1 MCTQRPLAMAE
12 PIRRRI
18 VTAAAAM
25 LNVTPGRMRP
35 VALTLVMAAAS
46 SALTMAMQVPGSPP
60 SRPRIVAELSD
71 LLTHSP
77 LAACSPPATTPAPTR
92 VRVAS
97 WNIKAARS
105 APVDALAA
113 EMRAMQADVI
123 ALQEV
128 DVRTRRSGYV
138 DAPTALSAA
147 LGFNYV
153 FAASILWDEGHYGL
167 ALLSKWPLV
176 QVARQRVGGADLG
189 EPRIVLDV
197 TLCAGGRPLRVL
209 NHHADRRPAAR
220 ALGFADLQRI
230 ASAAMGAG
238 VLLLGDMNEYA
249 DGPGVRTLLE
259 AGLVDLG
266 AGGALNTSPSGR
278 IDYILGDG
286 PLSRRASDAR
296 VWPTDKSDHHAVSTD
311 LEW

>member
-1 MCTQRPLAMAE
+1 M
-12 PIRRRI
+12 
-18 VTAAAAM
+18 
-25 LNVTPGRMRP
+25 
-35 VALTLVMAAAS
+35 VMQA
-46 SALTMAMQVPGSPP
+46 PGSPP

-77 LAACSPPATTPAPTR
+77 LAACSPPVAAPARTR

-113 EMRAMQADVI
+113 EMRAMQADAI

-138 DAPTALSAA
+138 DVPGALAAA
-147 LGFNYV
+147 LGFDYV

-167 ALLSKWPLV
+167 ALVSRWPLV
-176 QVARQRVGGADLG
+176 HVARQRSGGADLG

-197 TLCAGGRPLRVL
+197 AICAAGRSLRVL

-230 ASAAMGAG
+230 ARAAIGSG
-238 VLLLGDMNEYA
+238 VA
-249 DGPGVRTLLE
+249 HQRQ
-259 AGLVDLG
+259 
-266 AGGALNTSPSGR
+266 SPE
-278 IDYILGDG
+278 
-286 PLSRRASDAR
+286 RRAPPNPDEGIGNISGF
-296 VWPTDKSDHHAVSTD
+296 
-311 LEW
+311 EG

>member
-1 MCTQRPLAMAE
+1 MRTVASTLVLVAATTALAMA
-12 PIRRRI
+12 
-18 VTAAAAM
+18 
-25 LNVTPGRMRP
+25 
-35 VALTLVMAAAS
+35 
-46 SALTMAMQVPGSPP
+46 MQDPATPP

-71 LLTHSP
+71 MLTHSP
-77 LAACSPPATTPAPTR
+77 LAACPSPEKPAGAR
-92 VRVAS
+92 ARVAS

-138 DAPTALSAA
+138 DEPTALSTA
-147 LGFNYV
+147 LGFNHV
-153 FAASILWDEGHYGL
+153 FAASIHWDEGHYGL
-167 ALLSKWPLV
+167 ALVSRWPLV
-176 QVARQRVGGADLG
+176 HAARHRVAGADLG

-197 TLCAGGRPLRVL
+197 TVCVAGRPLRIL

-220 ALGFADLQRI
+220 ALGFPDVRQLA
-230 ASAAMGAG
+230 ATAMGRG

-249 DGPGVRTLLE
+249 DGPGVRTLLD
-259 AGLVDLG
+259 AGMVDLG
-266 AGGALNTSPSGR
+266 ASGDLNTADVGR
-278 IDYILGDG
+278 IDYLFADG
-286 PLSRRASDAR
+286 VLSRHASGVR
-296 VWPTDKSDHHAVSTD
+296 VWKTDKSDHHALFTD